1 MSKWLVVVWAVF
13 LGSVVG
19 CSSSSKKVSFKSE
32 SFKYGDKTRKY
43 AVYTPAKYDA
53 SKRYPTVL
61 FLHGLFESGN
71 DGRGSTKVGIGPAIK
86 EHPDRFNCIVIF
98 AQTSSSWRDDDQ
110 LPLAIATL
118 DDVSKR
124 YSVDRS
130 RVTVTGLST
139 GGAAVW
145 KLGARY
151 PGRFAALMPLCAFSS
166 EEDVP
171 NLTRYPIWAFH
182 NRFDP
187 FVGVWN
193 TSGMASKVNSAGG
206 HAKHTV
212 YNGFGHNCWDEA
224 YGDKDVVAWMQ
235 GQAKLDGPRFEQKR

>member
-1 MSKWLVVVWAVF
+1 MKHAIVCLWAV
-13 LGSVVG
+13 LMSGLVG
-19 CSSSSKKVSFKSE
+19 CSSGGKANFKQE
-32 SFKYGDKTRKY
+32 SFSFAGDTRKY
-43 AVYTPAKYDA
+43 AIYTPPNYDPQKKYPA
-53 SKRYPTVL
+53 VL

-71 DGRGSTKVGIGPAIK
+71 DGMGATKVGIGPAIK
-86 EHPDRFNCIVIF
+86 ENPERFNCIVVF
-98 AQTSSSWRDDDQ
+98 AQTSDSWRDDDQ
-110 LPLAIATL
+110 LPLAMATL
-118 DDVSKR
+118 DDATR
-124 YSVDRS
+124 NFGIDPN

-166 EEDVP
+166 EDDIP
-171 NLTRYPIWAFH
+171 NLTRYPIWAIH

-193 TSGMASKVNSAGG
+193 TSGMCEKINTAGG

-212 YNGFGHNCWDEA
+212 YGGFGHDCWDRA
-224 YGDKDVVAWMQ
+224 YADKDVVAWMQ
-235 GQAKLDGPRFEQKR
+235 GQAKLEGPRFQAKN